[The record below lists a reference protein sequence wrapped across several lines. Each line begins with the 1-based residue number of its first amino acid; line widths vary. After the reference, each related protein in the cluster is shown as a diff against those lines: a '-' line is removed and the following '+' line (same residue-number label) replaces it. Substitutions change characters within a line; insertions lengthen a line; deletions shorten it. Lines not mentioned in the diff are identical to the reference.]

1 MLITVTILI
10 LTTVIQR
17 FEEMHNIH
25 MQGQIIVTAAT
36 GITATILIYIILIA
50 HLPGPQCGIH
60 GDFL

>member
-10 LTTVIQR
+10 STTVIQR
-17 FEEMHNIH
+17 FAEMHTIH
-25 MQGQIIVTAAT
+25 IQGHLTVTADT
-36 GITATILIYIILIA
+36 GITATILIVIILIA